1 MREKEQQGHGGGCG
15 GGRQLPG
22 ITDSQGAMKE
32 AGKAGGDQLGESSS
46 GVCILLEAREKF

>member
-1 MREKEQQGHGGGCG
+1 MREKDQQGQGGGCG

-32 AGKAGGDQLGESSS
+32 AGRAGGDQLGKASS
-46 GVCILLEAREKF
+46 GVWILLEAREKF